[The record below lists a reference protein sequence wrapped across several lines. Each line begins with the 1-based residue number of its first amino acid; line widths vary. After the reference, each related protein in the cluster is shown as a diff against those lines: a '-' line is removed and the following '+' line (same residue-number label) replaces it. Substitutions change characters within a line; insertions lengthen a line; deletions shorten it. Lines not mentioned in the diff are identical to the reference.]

1 MPREGAGA
9 QDVAPVRGENQGR
22 EAPMQLAGLRVC
34 VLLWCLFQ
42 TSGCQSFQLR
52 PSFGGRDVVAPTA
65 SKDEVVALVNRN
77 ITGTDQSGGLM
88 SWSCMQAKFQ
98 MAHTPG
104 WATGTLVVEAPRN
117 FRLRVSHPI
126 GGGDMLDVGSNAEE
140 FWIWQKDMNPPYLLT
155 AHHED
160 MPLALRHFKVPFHP
174 DWIMEVLGVI
184 PIDGSRYE
192 LHVVPGKPYV
202 ELSGSSV
209 APSGESVRK
218 VIRVSTRH
226 GRVVEH
232 LLWGATG
239 RLIASASLSDH
250 RVDPATQIV
259 TPRRIR
265 IHWPDADMDLKITLE
280 HLEINPRELPAMVW
294 EVPQKAGYRRLDM
307 GAYARQQLSRGEIQ
321 YVEHEAPAAAPPR
334 ASPSAAAP
342 DRGPKPFP
350 ERPPSGVSA
359 AGPPPFPEQA
369 APPTELAQSPRDQK
383 LPVRENSVPLD
394 PPGRVRLDALSP

>member
-1 MPREGAGA
+1 MRS
-9 QDVAPVRGENQGR
+9 
-22 EAPMQLAGLRVC
+22 AGLRVC
-34 VLLWCLFQ
+34 VLLLGLLQ

-52 PSFGGRDVVAPTA
+52 PTFGGRDVVASTA
-65 SKDEVVALVNRN
+65 SKDDVVALVNRN
-77 ITGTDQSGGLM
+77 ITGSDNSGGLM
-88 SWSCMQAKFQ
+88 SWSCMQARFQ

-160 MPLALRHFKVPFHP
+160 MPLALRHFKVPFQP

-232 LLWGATG
+232 LLWGSTG
-239 RLIASASLSDH
+239 RLIASASLSNH

-259 TPRRIR
+259 TPRCIR
-265 IHWPDADMDLKITLE
+265 IQWPDADMDLKITLE

-294 EVPQKAGYRRLDM
+294 QVPQKAGYKRLDM
-307 GAYARQQLSRGEIQ
+307 GAYARQHLSGREIQ
-321 YVEHEAPAAAPPR
+321 YVEHEAPATAPPR
-334 ASPSAAAP
+334 TGPSAGAQ
-342 DRGPKPFP
+342 RGGPKTFP
-350 ERPPSGVSA
+350 EQSIEGVSA
-359 AGPPPFPEQA
+359 GGPPPFPETPMP
-369 APPTELAQSPRDQK
+369 APAELAQSPRDQQ
-383 LPVRENSVPLD
+383 LPVRDQSVPLE
-394 PPGRVRLDALSP
+394 PPGRVRLDSLSP

>member
-1 MPREGAGA
+1 MRS
-9 QDVAPVRGENQGR
+9 
-22 EAPMQLAGLRVC
+22 AGLRVC
-34 VLLWCLFQ
+34 VLLLGLLQ

-52 PSFGGRDVVAPTA
+52 PTFGGRDVVASTA
-65 SKDEVVALVNRN
+65 SKDDVVALVNRN
-77 ITGTDQSGGLM
+77 ITGSDNSGGLM
-88 SWSCMQAKFQ
+88 SWSCMQARFQ

-160 MPLALRHFKVPFHP
+160 MPLALRHFKVPFQP

-232 LLWGATG
+232 LLWGSTG
-239 RLIASASLSDH
+239 RLIASASLSNH

-259 TPRRIR
+259 TPRCIR
-265 IHWPDADMDLKITLE
+265 IQWPDADMDLKITLE

-294 EVPQKAGYRRLDM
+294 QVPQKAGYKRLDM
-307 GAYARQQLSRGEIQ
+307 GAYARQHLSGREIQ
-321 YVEHEAPAAAPPR
+321 YVEHEAPATAPPR
-334 ASPSAAAP
+334 TGPSAGAQ
-342 DRGPKPFP
+342 RGGPKTFP
-350 ERPPSGVSA
+350 EQSTEGVGA
-359 AGPPPFPEQA
+359 GGPPPFPETLMP
-369 APPTELAQSPRDQK
+369 APAELAQSPRDQQ
-383 LPVRENSVPLD
+383 LPVRDQSVPLE
-394 PPGRVRLDALSP
+394 PPGRVRLDSLSP